1 MSRPRTVLLVE
12 DDEELRG
19 ALALVL
25 RARELAVEE
34 AADAAEAFRAMASD
48 EFDAVVTDLGLPDV
62 SGPELLRRLR
72 DRSPSAQLVVIT
84 GQSGESLEEACRS
97 AGADVVLTKPMSVDR
112 LAELLA
118 GGS

>member
-1 MSRPRTVLLVE
+1 MSRPRAVLLVE
-12 DDEELRG
+12 DDDDLRG

-25 RARELAVEE
+25 RARHLSVEE
-34 AADAAEAFRAMASD
+34 AADAAEAFEAMASD
-48 EFDAVVTDLGLPDV
+48 GFDAVVTDLGLPDV

-72 DRSPSAQLVVIT
+72 DRSPSARLVVLT
-84 GQSGESLEEACRS
+84 GHSGESLEATCRS
-97 AGADVVLTKPMSVDR
+97 AGADVVLTKPVSVDR